1 LRIFA
6 TSDPDVE
13 VCMRVLRRSSGIVT
27 GSLAISA
34 KYPRMMFVGRQRVPS
49 FPSIFFFPYV

>member
-1 LRIFA
+1 
-6 TSDPDVE
+6 
-13 VCMRVLRRSSGIVT
+13 MRVLRRSSGIVT